1 MLYAVIGLL
10 LIVIDQITKFLVV
23 KNIPLYTDISVIK
36 NILSLT
42 YVKNTGAAW
51 GSFSDNTVFLTVL
64 VVIILVLISFYVYKN
79 RTNDIFF
86 NSGITL
92 VYAGAIGNLIDR
104 FTRDGAV
111 VDMIKT
117 DFIDFPVFNFADCC
131 VVIGAVLFAIY
142 IIFRCDDNKEKK
154 NG

>member
-1 MLYAVIGLL
+1 MLYAVIGILL
-10 LIVIDQITKFLVV
+10 VIVDQITKFLVV
-23 KNIPLYTDISVIK
+23 KNIPLYVDIPVIK

-64 VVIILVLISFYVYKN
+64 IIAILILISFYIYKN
-79 RTNDIFF
+79 RTKDIFF
-86 NSGITL
+86 LTGITL
-92 VYAGAIGNLIDR
+92 VYSGAIGNLIDR
-104 FTRDGAV
+104 FARDGAV

-131 VVIGAVLFAIY
+131 VVIGAILFAIY
-142 IIFRCDDNKEKK
+142 IIFRCDNNKENK

>member
-1 MLYAVIGLL
+1 MLYAVIGILL
-10 LIVIDQITKFLVV
+10 VIVDQITKFLVV
-23 KNIPLYTDISVIK
+23 KNIPLYADVPVI
-36 NILSLT
+36 NNVISLT

-64 VVIILVLISFYVYKN
+64 IIAILILISFYVYKN
-79 RTNDIFF
+79 RTKDIFF
-86 NSGITL
+86 CTGITL
-92 VYAGAIGNLIDR
+92 VYSGAIGNLIDR
-104 FTRDGAV
+104 FARNGAV

-131 VVIGAVLFAIY
+131 VVIGAILFAIY
-142 IIFRCDDNKEKK
+142 IIFRCDNNKENK